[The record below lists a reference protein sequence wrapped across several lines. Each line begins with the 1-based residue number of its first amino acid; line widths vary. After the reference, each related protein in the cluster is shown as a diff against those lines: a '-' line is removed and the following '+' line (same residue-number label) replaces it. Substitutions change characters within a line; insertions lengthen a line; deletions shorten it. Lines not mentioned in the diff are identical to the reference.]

1 MTFQFLVMYRFEIS
15 GFVPKRLRSPRE
27 EQHWQAFMYGKFVGG
42 CCRRPSSTA
51 PEGALS
57 LYVGGVYLPTEVKP
71 PAGRFYEIKKRASA
85 RASTA
90 SALFYYLYIRFA
102 SVTSVCRCIPCYHS
116 YSMIDL
122 WLIQYVVVLIIIQ
135 PLYLYGLYDLYCFTR
150 IFWVENW
157 SL

>member
-102 SVTSVCRCIPCYHS
+102 SVTSV
-116 YSMIDL
+116 
-122 WLIQYVVVLIIIQ
+122 
-135 PLYLYGLYDLYCFTR
+135 
-150 IFWVENW
+150 
-157 SL
+157 